1 VTTGIMNHDLAD
13 LEAAIHVAFRDKSL
27 LTRALVHRSA
37 LNEQPDLAPCSNERL
52 EFLGDA
58 VLGLVTAEYLYHRFP
73 EYREGDLTN
82 LRASLVRGEALTQFA
97 RQIDLGQFLYL
108 SKGEESSGGRDREAN
123 LACAFEALVGAIY
136 LDQGLKVVSDF
147 VEQFIDPEIGRGA
160 TPPLDKDPKS
170 RLQEIVQGGYQRT
183 PHYRT
188 VAEEGP
194 DHAKVFTVE
203 VMMGQRVLGQGT
215 GRSKQAA
222 AQAAAQAA
230 LDAWESLEPAL
241 EEPA

>member
-1 VTTGIMNHDLAD
+1 MVNSLENIIGI
-13 LEAAIHVAFRDKSL
+13 VFSDKSL

-73 EYREGDLTN
+73 EYQEGDLTT
-82 LRASLVRGEALTQFA
+82 LRAALVCGETLAQFA
-97 RQIDLGQFLYL
+97 RRINLGQFLYL
-108 SKGEESSGGRDREAN
+108 SKGEEAAGGRDREAN

-136 LDQGLKVVSDF
+136 LDQGLPVARS
-147 VEQFIDPEIGRGA
+147 FIQRFIEPEIGERMV
-160 TPPLDKDPKS
+160 PVVNKDPKS
-170 RLQEIVQGGYQRT
+170 RLQELVQGEYQRT
-183 PHYRT
+183 PRYRT

-194 DHAKVFTVE
+194 DHAKCFTVE
-203 VMMGQRVLGQGT
+203 VMMGDRVLGRGT

-222 AQAAAQAA
+222 ERAAAEAA
-230 LDAWESLEPAL
+230 LAAWPATNNM
-241 EEPA
+241 EVEQP